1 MPGSLELPGDEL
13 VLLDYLA
20 YGMIAVSIPTCF
32 LLTFVTTALYG
43 RNSTQFIVPGFLPAR
58 VAWVIQELPAFVV
71 PCLLLLTTQADRIGY
86 LPNRLLLALYMVHYF
101 HRSLIFPM
109 LIRGG
114 KPTPL
119 VPFLLALLFCV
130 YNGYMQARY
139 LSQYARYPD
148 GWLTDPR
155 FIVGIL
161 MFAVG
166 MAINIHSDHILRNL
180 RKPGETGYK
189 IPQGGM
195 FTYVSGANFF
205 GETLEWA
212 GFAVA
217 CWSLQA
223 VAFATFTALNVGPR
237 AFTHHKWYL
246 QKFDNY
252 PKDRAAIVPFLL

>member
-1 MPGSLELPGDEL
+1 MSGSLELPGDEL
-13 VLLDYLA
+13 ALLDSLA
-20 YGMIAVSIPTCF
+20 YGMIAISVPTF
-32 LLTFVTTALYG
+32 LLLTFVTTALYG
-43 RNSTQFIVPGFLPAR
+43 RNSTRFIVPGFLPAR
-58 VAWVIQELPAFVV
+58 VAWLVQELPAFGV
-71 PCLLLLTTQADRIGY
+71 PCLLLLATPADRLAH
-86 LPNRLLLALYMVHYF
+86 LPNRALLAMYMLHYF
-101 HRSLIFPM
+101 HRSLIFPL

-130 YNGYMQARY
+130 YNGYLQARY
-139 LSQYARYPD
+139 LSQYAQYPD

-155 FIVGIL
+155 FIVGVF
-161 MFAVG
+161 MFAAG
-166 MAINIHSDHILRNL
+166 MAINIHSDHILRSL

-205 GETLEWA
+205 GEILEWA

-223 VAFATFTALNVGPR
+223 VAFATFTTLNIGPR
-237 AFTHHKWYL
+237 AFTHHKWYV

-252 PKDRAAIVPFLL
+252 PKDRAAIIPFLL